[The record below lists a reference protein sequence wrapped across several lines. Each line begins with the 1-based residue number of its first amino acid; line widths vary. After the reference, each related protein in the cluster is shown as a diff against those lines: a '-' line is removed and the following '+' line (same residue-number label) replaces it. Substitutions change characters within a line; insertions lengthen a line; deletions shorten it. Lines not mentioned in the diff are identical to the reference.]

1 MLIADTHTHT
11 KYSTDST
18 AEPSDMLSAA
28 GAAGLSTLCFT
39 DHMDLD
45 FPGDP
50 SLFVFDTTAY
60 FEELLPLKE
69 KASSDTSLPTLLLG
83 IELGLR
89 PGRPDLREQMDTLLT
104 AYPFDFVIGSTH
116 VVDNLDPYYP
126 EYWELPGNR
135 LRRYFEDVL
144 TNTAEHTNF
153 DSLGHLD
160 YIIRYLPDSVSL
172 TKDYAVRDFM
182 DLIEE
187 TLRILISRGQA
198 LEVNTAG
205 LRKVLSFA
213 HPKTE
218 ILLRYRELGGELLT
232 LGSDAHAPSDV
243 GADIKKTAELL
254 KNCGFRYYSV
264 YRERKP
270 EMLAIT

>member
-1 MLIADTHTHT
+1 MLLADTHTHT
-11 KYSTDST
+11 KYSTDSA
-18 AEPSDMLSAA
+18 AEPSEMLSAA
-28 GAAGLSTLCFT
+28 GAAGLSTLCLT

-50 SLFVFDTTAY
+50 SLFVFDTAAY
-60 FEELLPLKE
+60 FGELLPLKE

-89 PGRPDLREQMDTLLT
+89 PGRPDLREQMNTLLA

-135 LRRYFEDVL
+135 LRRYFKDVL

-160 YIIRYLPDSVSL
+160 YIIRYLPDSFSL
-172 TKDYAVRDFM
+172 IKDYAVRDFM

-205 LRKVLSFA
+205 LRKGLSFA

-232 LGSDAHAPSDV
+232 LGSDAHSPSDV
-243 GADIKKTAELL
+243 GANIKKTAELL

-270 EMLAIT
+270 EMIALA